1 VPILILG
8 GVAVPLAGVGTL
20 LYTASRYDYAFE
32 HYLAV
37 PIHDWTPELEAEF
50 QDYVATT
57 KTAEYVG
64 YGLAVTGII
73 MTISSL
79 LYGFKPVLIKAEG
92 PLATWLSGFELQGA
106 HHGLGRHFELIIR
119 GWGGK
124 NCYLVIPGKEQWIA
138 ILFE

>member
-8 GVAVPLAGVGTL
+8 GVAVTLAGVGTL

-57 KTAEYVG
+57 KTTEYVG

-73 MTISSL
+73 MIISGL
-79 LYGFKPVLIKAEG
+79 LYGFKPVLIKPKG
-92 PLATWLSGFELQGA
+92 PLGTWLGGFEFHGPE
-106 HHGLGRHFELIIR
+106 HGLGWHFELIIR

-124 NCYLVIPGKEQWIA
+124 NFYLIVPGKEQWIVP
-138 ILFE
+138 LFE